1 MNNKLNIDE
10 LILIDDT
17 GMPIAPSIRQLL
29 DPDVRK
35 LYIRDTTKD
44 KDNYIKECG
53 VIYYLGDPKSPAN
66 QQGLS
71 YTESLNM
78 AIEVFD
84 LPKDYQPDN
93 LTTRLIF
100 RYNEQCVGEAGKAV
114 KVLLQAI
121 HNVTLAG
128 IKINEILNQKLSAAI
143 TDEDITTV
151 VSLMDTINKKVAD
164 IPVFT
169 KRLNEAYENLANA
182 QETQMGRG
190 GQQVLSSMN
199 AEDY

>member
-10 LILIDDT
+10 LIIIDDT
-17 GMPIAPSIRQLL
+17 GMPVAPGIRQLL
-29 DPDVRK
+29 DPDVRQ
-35 LYIRDTTKD
+35 LYIRDTTKN
-44 KDNYIKECG
+44 KENYIKECG

-71 YTESLNM
+71 YNEAITM

-93 LTTRLIF
+93 LVTRLIF

-114 KVLLQAI
+114 KVLLQTI

-128 IKINEILNQKLSAAI
+128 IKINEILNQRLSNAI
-143 TDEDITTV
+143 TDEEITST
-151 VSLMDTINKKVAD
+151 VSLMDAINKKVTD
-164 IPVFT
+164 IPVLT